1 MVSSIRL
8 PYQLVLREK
17 ENLFL
22 SLSENEGSKWA
33 GMEMLVSRHILPHPN
48 CSIATPL
55 LYSVNYKLYI
65 NWGEMEVTPFNIC
78 DKIRTSY
85 FIPYTHTLYSPCF
98 FFFLAS

>member
-1 MVSSIRL
+1 MGWDGDARL
-8 PYQLVLREK
+8 ETHPR
-17 ENLFL
+17 N
-22 SLSENEGSKWA
+22 
-33 GMEMLVSRHILPHPN
+33 PN